1 MKYKSC
7 GSYCKISQINHE
19 ET

>member
-1 MKYKSC
+1 M
-7 GSYCKISQINHE
+7 SYCKISQINHK